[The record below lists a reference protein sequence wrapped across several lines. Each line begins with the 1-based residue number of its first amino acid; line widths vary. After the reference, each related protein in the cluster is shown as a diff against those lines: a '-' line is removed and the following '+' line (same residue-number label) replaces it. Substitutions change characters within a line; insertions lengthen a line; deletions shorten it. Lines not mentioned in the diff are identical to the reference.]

1 MSMIRSTPRL
11 KCILAL
17 VAGVLIA
24 GATSAL
30 AASTEADFKAAFA
43 AAEAADKEA
52 AGLRNQWTTTA
63 AVLADAKKA
72 ADKGDFDAAVG
83 VEGSRSPGKSLDL
96 PGDQRNTGLEGA
108 GNTLAPL

>member
-1 MSMIRSTPRL
+1 MSMTRSTNVW
-11 KCILAL
+11 KSALAVML
-17 VAGVLIA
+17 LIA

-72 ADKGDFDAAVG
+72 ADKGDFDAAVAASK
-83 VEGSRSPGKSLDL
+83 EAEALARASIFQATSEQQAWKA
-96 PGDQRNTGLEGA
+96 LEIH
-108 GNTLAPL
+108 

>member
-63 AVLADAKKA
+63 AALAEARKA
-72 ADKGDFDAAVG
+72 AGHGDFDAAVAASK
-83 VEGSRSPGKSLDL
+83 EAEALARASIFQATSEIQAWKA
-96 PGDQRNTGLEGA
+96 LEIH
-108 GNTLAPL
+108 